1 MKKTIIISLCSM
13 MLFGALSCGTSWAS
27 TSIFGSA
34 KSSGTTNGV
43 ACGAALK
50 SLYTQ
55 YKADGKID
63 TKNLSNIVNLAT
75 LANGIESLKGQSDKS
90 AFYKDF
96 ATGLITGSGN
106 LVTGKTAS
114 SVTSTLSSLG
124 NLDLSALGDVA
135 AAVTGNAAGTSASAS
150 SNKSS
155 ALGNLLGAAA
165 NGLSQSAGNSSSSAS
180 TSSAASSAAD
190 AAVSAAVSSAASS
203 SAASAAS
210 SALSEL
216 TSALGSNKDVNTAVS
231 TISSLLSSFGK

>member
-63 TKNLSNIVNLAT
+63 TKNLSNIMNLAT

-135 AAVTGNAAGTSASAS
+135 AAVAGNAAGTSASAS

-180 TSSAASSAAD
+180 TASAASSA
-190 AAVSAAVSSAASS
+190 
-203 SAASAAS
+203 AASAAS

>member
-13 MLFGALSCGTSWAS
+13 MLFGAFSCGTSWAS

-150 SNKSS
+150 SSNSS

-180 TSSAASSAAD
+180 TASAASSAA
-190 AAVSAAVSSAASS
+190 SAAVSSAASS